1 MNIGNNVRDSVI
13 LAEEGDAPPV
23 APAGGDVPAGGDA
36 PAGGDDPVGANDEDE
51 DEDEDEFH
59 EAQEGRPIQYWNGE
73 GPCPTCGF
81 A

>member
-1 MNIGNNVRDSVI
+1 MENNNFVKLIYCLFSRDA
-13 LAEEGDAPPV
+13 LA
-23 APAGGDVPAGGDA
+23 
-36 PAGGDDPVGANDEDE
+36 GANDEDK
-51 DEDEDEFH
+51 DEEEDEFH